1 MRMKQTEHA
10 RPLELRVD
18 EALAGSRLDHA
29 LAALLPEAGLR
40 QRKRLIETG
49 RALVDGRP
57 APAAFRLRAGQRV
70 ELLAPEP
77 EPAAPAE
84 LPLLAK
90 KSGFAALDKPAGLHS
105 AALAGGGGASAE
117 ALLAAMF
124 QGSEARLL
132 NRLDFL
138 TSGILLVALT
148 AKAAK
153 VYAGLEAL
161 EVTKEYLAV
170 VQGELTEPLTLKRR
184 LDTDDRRRTR
194 VLGKLEPEPR
204 LWTKAW
210 PEAVLDGGRT
220 LVRVRIHA
228 GARHQIRAHL
238 AAAGLPIVGD
248 PLYGEGAG
256 DRLYLHHSLLEFP
269 GFRAE
274 SEPPWLAGLQ
284 RSAPAAAPKEES

>member
-1 MRMKQTEHA
+1 MRMRNTIDPK
-10 RPLELRVD
+10 RSLDVD
-18 EALAGSRLDHA
+18 ETLAGSRLDYA
-29 LAALLPEAGLR
+29 LAALLPAAGLR
-40 QRKRLIETG
+40 QRKRLIESG
-49 RALVDGRP
+49 RVLVDGRP
-57 APAAFRLRAGQRV
+57 APAALKLRAGQRI
-70 ELLAPEP
+70 ELCDPAPAPEAV
-77 EPAAPAE
+77 AA

-117 ALLAAMF
+117 AQLARMF
-124 QGSEARLL
+124 PGSQARLL

-153 VYAGLEAL
+153 IYAGLEAL
-161 EVTKEYLAV
+161 DVTKEYLAV
-170 VQGELTEPLTLKRR
+170 AQGDLLEPLTLKRR

-204 LWTKAW
+204 LWTRAW
-210 PEAVLDGGRT
+210 PEAALDGGRT
-220 LVRVRIHA
+220 LLRVRIHA

-256 DRLYLHHSLLEFP
+256 DRLHLHHSLLEFP

-274 SEPPWLAGLQ
+274 SAPPWLAGLT
-284 RSAPAAAPKEES
+284 RGAPAAAPKEES

>member
-1 MRMKQTEHA
+1 MRMQNTDDPK
-10 RPLELRVD
+10 RSLDVD
-18 EALAGSRLDHA
+18 ETLAGSRLDYA
-29 LAALLPEAGLR
+29 LTALLPEAGLR
-40 QRKRLIETG
+40 QRKRLIEAG
-49 RALVDGRP
+49 RVLVDGRP
-57 APAAFRLRAGQRV
+57 APAALKLRAGQRI
-70 ELLAPEP
+70 ELC
-77 EPAAPAE
+77 APAPVPE
-84 LPLLAK
+84 AVAALPLLAK

-117 ALLAAMF
+117 AQLAAMF
-124 QGSEARLL
+124 PGSNARLL

-161 EVTKEYLAV
+161 DVTKEYLAV

-194 VLGKLEPEPR
+194 VLGKLEPEQR
-204 LWTKAW
+204 LWTKVW
-210 PEAVLDGGRT
+210 PVAVLDGSRT

-274 SEPPWLAGLQ
+274 SALPWLAGLP
-284 RSAPAAAPKEES
+284 RSVPAEAPKEES